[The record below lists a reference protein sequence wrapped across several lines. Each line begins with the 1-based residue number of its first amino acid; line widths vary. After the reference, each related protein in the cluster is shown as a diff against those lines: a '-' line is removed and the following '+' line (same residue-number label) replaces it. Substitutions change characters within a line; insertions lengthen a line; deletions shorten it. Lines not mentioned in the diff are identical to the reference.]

1 MDGIALRAGF
11 FSGVNTDE
19 VRTVVGNALRHET
32 ELTRARLTSFERV
45 CRAFE
50 KRYRMSSDDF
60 MRQFESGALGDEA
73 AYFDWYAAKRGLDVW
88 ERKLHILAGVS
99 V

>member
-1 MDGIALRAGF
+1 MNGIALRAGF
-11 FSGVNTDE
+11 PTAINPDE
-19 VRTVVGNALRHET
+19 VRNVVGNALRHET
-32 ELTRARLTSFERV
+32 DLARARLTSFERA
-45 CRAFE
+45 CRTFE
-50 KRYRMSSDDF
+50 KQYRISSDDF

-73 AYFDWYAAKRGLDVW
+73 TYFDWYAAKRGLDVW